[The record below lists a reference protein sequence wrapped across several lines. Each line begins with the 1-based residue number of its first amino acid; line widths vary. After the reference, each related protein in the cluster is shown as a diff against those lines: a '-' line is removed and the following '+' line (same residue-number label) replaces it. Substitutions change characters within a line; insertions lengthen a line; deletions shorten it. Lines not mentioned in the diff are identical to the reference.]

1 MLQGSRPLMESL
13 ARDFDL
19 RLYRFDEHA
28 HAISR
33 EELASLIPDG
43 RATDIV
49 QSVLDVQQEYQGT
62 PLAGLVV
69 LSDGI
74 VTAGSA
80 GADAVRHGGTPVV
93 TIGLGD
99 PERYRDIQIAAVE
112 APNFAFLHSSVDIE
126 VSVKSWGYKGQVI
139 PLVLKQEGRILS
151 TSSLVLDADRGTR
164 RVTFT
169 MTPKEVGRYR
179 LSVETPVQVGEVL
192 RTNNQR
198 DFQLQV
204 RRDKIRV
211 LVVSGR
217 PSWNY
222 RFLRRAL
229 KSDPSVDLI
238 SFIIL
243 RTPTDMVN
251 VPDDQLSLIPFP
263 TNRLF
268 TEELGNFDL
277 LIFDNFSYLLYFPM
291 LYLEN
296 IRKFVGDGGAF
307 AMFGG
312 DQSFDLRGIYQYA
325 DRGNS
330 SHRPG
335 AGRAR
340 GMCNG
345 RVKMELT
352 PEGLQH
358 PITKLAPSA
367 EDTQRIWQ
375 EMPPLRGFNLARRPK
390 PEAVTLGVTAD
401 GQFSRLPLHGGHAIW

>member
-1 MLQGSRPLMESL
+1 M
-13 ARDFDL
+13 
-19 RLYRFDEHA
+19 
-28 HAISR
+28 
-33 EELASLIPDG
+33 
-43 RATDIV
+43 
-49 QSVLDVQQEYQGT
+49 
-62 PLAGLVV
+62 
-69 LSDGI
+69 
-74 VTAGSA
+74 
-80 GADAVRHGGTPVV
+80 V

-126 VSVKSWGYKGQVI
+126 VTVKSWGYKGQVI

-151 TSSLVLDADRGTR
+151 TSSLVLDADRSTR
-164 RVTFT
+164 RATFT
-169 MTPKEVGRYR
+169 MSPKEVGRYR

-243 RTPTDMVN
+243 RTPTDIVN

-296 IRKFVGDGGAF
+296 IRKFVIDGGAF
-307 AMFGG
+307 VMFGG
-312 DQSFDLRGIYQYA
+312 DQSFDLGRVCQYA
-325 DRGNS
+325 D
-330 SHRPG
+330 
-335 AGRAR
+335 
-340 GMCNG
+340 
-345 RVKMELT
+345 
-352 PEGLQH
+352 
-358 PITKLAPSA
+358 
-367 EDTQRIWQ
+367 
-375 EMPPLRGFNLARRPK
+375 
-390 PEAVTLGVTAD
+390 
-401 GQFSRLPLHGGHAIW
+401 